1 MKQNDIQFWVSDVS
15 GDSGIRFLFESVY
28 PNTFKKIEYD
38 TISHS
43 NINILV
49 FKWESKFAIK
59 PSFQTHTNEFFEL
72 VKKLNNLNFYFL
84 ADHSTEAE
92 SVINELEKIDFL
104 NKLKSVGIPSSK
116 ILMAQNNSFDFE
128 SMITKIGNFQLKT
141 FYFPHFLIATPY
153 YMNQY
158 VGEVHNHFQMP
169 KSKDFLCLNRRVST
183 HKYNLLKR
191 LWERGLLE
199 NTMWSWVA
207 TMFDDKLINEEFKNK
222 NGLNRGNSIQ
232 LEGDVM
238 YGSDLQF
245 ADEYLYTINPMWYY
259 SSKVDIVN
267 ETHLNK
273 KDVIHHTEKTFKPMY
288 LGMPFI
294 ANATKNHLHCLGK
307 LGFKTFESVIDES
320 YNSTS
325 NIDSLI
331 DSALMLLE
339 KWDVG
344 EVKDICEFNKEK
356 ISNFDTYRTILLNF
370 FVKPLEGYCKSKFS
384 LI

>member
-59 PSFQTHTNEFFEL
+59 PSFQTHTNEFLEL

-191 LWERGLLE
+191 LWERDLLE

>member
-59 PSFQTHTNEFFEL
+59 PSFQTHTNEFLEL

-92 SVINELEKIDFL
+92 SVINELEK
-104 NKLKSVGIPSSK
+104 VGIPSSK

-158 VGEVHNHFQMP
+158 VEEVHNHFQMP

-294 ANATKNHLHCLGK
+294 TNATKNHLHCLGK

>member
-59 PSFQTHTNEFFEL
+59 PSFQTHTNEFLEL

-294 ANATKNHLHCLGK
+294 TNATKNHLHCLGK

>member
-59 PSFQTHTNEFFEL
+59 PSFQTHTNEFLEL

-222 NGLNRGNSIQ
+222 NGLNRSNSIQ

-294 ANATKNHLHCLGK
+294 TNATKNHLHCLGK
-307 LGFKTFESVIDES
+307 LGFKTFESIIDES

>member
-59 PSFQTHTNEFFEL
+59 PSFQTHTNEFLEL

-158 VGEVHNHFQMP
+158 VEEVHNHFQMP

-238 YGSDLQF
+238 YGSGLQF

-294 ANATKNHLHCLGK
+294 TNATKNHLHCLGK

>member
-59 PSFQTHTNEFFEL
+59 PSFQTHTNEFLEL

-158 VGEVHNHFQMP
+158 VEEVHNHFQMP

-191 LWERGLLE
+191 LWERDLLE

-222 NGLNRGNSIQ
+222 NGLNRSNSIQ

-294 ANATKNHLHCLGK
+294 TNATKNHLHCLGK

>member
-59 PSFQTHTNEFFEL
+59 PSFQTHTNEFLEL

-158 VGEVHNHFQMP
+158 VEEVHNHFQMP

-191 LWERGLLE
+191 LWERDLLE

-294 ANATKNHLHCLGK
+294 TNATKNHLHCLGK